1 MSRRFSPYVINA
13 LVDTIT
19 GGSGNDP
26 APPIGIYRSG
36 PRIEQFFLDCGLEM
50 RVGAQSRVPATSECL
65 RRAAAAPDGDERI
78 ERVVLKVCDPRE
90 YLSAPDKA
98 TAVREC
104 INQALEP
111 DELTV
116 TVLSGKAHL
125 VGRQSAGA
133 IVEPFAAK
141 VATLDFDTVQVEI
154 ARALPNLDGDPEDAV
169 TAACSLVEAVCQF
182 NSLQLS

>member
-26 APPIGIYRSG
+26 TPSIGIYRSG

-50 RVGAQSRVPATSECL
+50 RVGSQSRVPATLECL
-65 RRAAAAPDGDERI
+65 RQATAALDGDERI
-78 ERVVLKVCDPRE
+78 QRVLLKVCDPRE

-98 TAVREC
+98 EAVRER
-104 INQALEP
+104 INNALEP

-116 TVLSGKAHL
+116 TVVNGKAHL

-133 IVEPFAAK
+133 IVAP
-141 VATLDFDTVQVEI
+141 
-154 ARALPNLDGDPEDAV
+154 
-169 TAACSLVEAVCQF
+169 
-182 NSLQLS
+182 